1 MKKAMLTAIIMLTG
15 ASAMAQY
22 YPGPAPGGYYPP
34 PGGGGYHHHHQ
45 PDPNDQASALS
56 AATGAM
62 FLSLATMCG
71 AGPGCY
77 YKNLVAATQEEAV
90 MYKADG
96 TMGPYLARTLE
107 VAKTREGIKDL
118 TLEQQIES
126 IIQFKP

>member
-1 MKKAMLTAIIMLTG
+1 MKKAIVTAIIMLTG

-34 PGGGGYHHHHQ
+34 PGGGGYHHQQ
-45 PDPNDQASALS
+45 PDPNDQASAMS

-90 MYKADG
+90 LFKVDG
-96 TMGPYLARTLE
+96 SVGPYLARTLE
-107 VAKTREGIKDL
+107 VSKTREGLKDL
-118 TLEQQIES
+118 SLEQQIEN